1 MARVLIIDDDDL
13 FCEMVAAALELSG
26 HEVRSA
32 GTAADGQALCRSAG
46 FDVIFLDIRL
56 PDGNGLELIPAFSA
70 CPSEPEIIIITAAGD
85 PHGAEMAIGSG
96 AWDYLSKPSPLDE
109 LQLTLTR
116 ALRYR
121 KRKAAFIRPAADRQG
136 IVGSSPRMQAC
147 IDLMAEFAPSDTPV
161 LVTGETGTGKEL
173 FARAL
178 HRNSRRTAGPFVA
191 VDCASIPKN
200 LIESELFGHEKG
212 AFTGAVAER
221 DGVFAQA
228 HGGTLFL
235 DEVGELPLS
244 QQKAFLRVLQE
255 RTFRRVG
262 GKKELYSDFRLVA
275 ATNKDLPVLAERG
288 DFRADLLFRLQAVL
302 LHLPPLRDRGRD
314 IYELALYHV
323 EKLCLRYKLGH
334 KELTREAAAFL
345 EDYPWPGN
353 VRELVHVVEQ
363 AVVAARSD
371 ELVQPEHLPRNVRAV
386 AMRHRMQRNGTGGA
400 AVVPAAVSMAVSAG
414 GEAALPTWKAYRER
428 VMAEMERQYLL
439 RLLTES
445 GGSITQA
452 GRLSGLS
459 RQRLYALL
467 KRNGISRSWPAGN
480 SPAEETQDSDV

>member
-56 PDGNGLELIPAFSA
+56 PDGNGLELIPAFGA

-275 ATNKDLPVLAERG
+275 ATNKDLPALAERG
-288 DFRADLLFRLQAVL
+288 EFRADLLFRLQAVL

-363 AVVAARSD
+363 AVVAARRRTCPAGASAP
-371 ELVQPEHLPRNVRAV
+371 QCAGGGHAAQNA
-386 AMRHRMQRNGTGGA
+386 AQRHRRGGSCARRCVHGGFCRRRSGITHMESIPRTGDGRDGA
-400 AVVPAAVSMAVSAG
+400 AVSAAPADRIRRQHHTGGPAVGAFAAAAVCSA
-414 GEAALPTWKAYRER
+414 
-428 VMAEMERQYLL
+428 
-439 RLLTES
+439 
-445 GGSITQA
+445 QA
-452 GRLSGLS
+452 
-459 RQRLYALL
+459 
-467 KRNGISRSWPAGN
+467 
-480 SPAEETQDSDV
+480 